1 MKLDNFEPNY
11 WLLFIIITWL
21 LLILSIVIYKWK
33 EKYLVTTAIGVR
45 SKRNVCLKFYMKEK
59 IKYLILILLLS
70 NCSKDISFDP
80 TVTIGKELIRFF
92 YEESKERP
100 VMEWKIL

>member
-1 MKLDNFEPNY
+1 
-11 WLLFIIITWL
+11 
-21 LLILSIVIYKWK
+21 
-33 EKYLVTTAIGVR
+33 
-45 SKRNVCLKFYMKEK
+45 MKEK

-92 YEESKERP
+92 YEESKETL
-100 VMEWKIL
+100 KIVEASQSNNSVVERGIIKQL